1 VRTRAAKARSK
12 RDDSFLDR
20 LDALRVLRADENE
33 QGALLEELAEI
44 GAPER
49 DIARELL
56 FERPLLRPDEF
67 EEAHRRMMRALEV
80 LQRNG
85 GRPAT
90 VTGLGPLNRPAC
102 SVVSL
107 VMRWITRRHR
117 FSLVDEIRGLYEA
130 REANTVF
137 GSPEHRMLRRAR
149 LQTTV
154 VEQGYGHLALGL
166 PSLLVGGAAISTTFA
181 VLRNA
186 LGSAFSSSAGTIV
199 VPLVL
204 GTIVAILSWACLE
217 AAAVARR
224 RIRLST
230 DRAVRTLWDTIG
242 ACGEA
247 PEDRSIRYALLAIG
261 LLLVAWLAVPVTIW
275 LVFG

>member
-1 VRTRAAKARSK
+1 MEACDHLRRRAAPHP
-12 RDDSFLDR
+12 LEHV
-20 LDALRVLRADENE
+20 RVRRGDER
-33 QGALLEELAEI
+33 I
-44 GAPER
+44 
-49 DIARELL
+49 
-56 FERPLLRPDEF
+56 
-67 EEAHRRMMRALEV
+67 
-80 LQRNG
+80 
-85 GRPAT
+85 
-90 VTGLGPLNRPAC
+90 
-102 SVVSL
+102 
-107 VMRWITRRHR
+107 
-117 FSLVDEIRGLYEA
+117 
-130 REANTVF
+130 ANTQPGEATEVAVGRTACF
-137 GSPEHRMLRRAR
+137 AER

-166 PSLLVGGAAISTTFA
+166 PILLVGGAAVSTTFA

-217 AAAVARR
+217 AAAVARL

-230 DRAVRTLWDTIG
+230 DRAVRALWDTIG

-261 LLLVAWLAVPVTIW
+261 LLVVAWLAVPVTIW